1 MPPTTSREFQ
11 KAASQRFT
19 GAEALQR
26 VRLNLDA
33 QYLGGYTVECSLK
46 ALILDRTADP
56 DKPAKLLRISSSS
69 AMHRPEV
76 LLGELRDLGLALPT
90 VIGGRMKRFR
100 WTTDLRYETGRGD
113 VGETAAF
120 LKTAKLI
127 FDWVEEQLP

>member
-46 ALILDRTADP
+46 ALILSGCSGP
-56 DKPAKLLRISSSS
+56 NFPSG
-69 AMHRPEV
+69 P
-76 LLGELRDLGLALPT
+76 G
-90 VIGGRMKRFR
+90 
-100 WTTDLRYETGRGD
+100 
-113 VGETAAF
+113 
-120 LKTAKLI
+120 
-127 FDWVEEQLP
+127 